1 MRALITGKTKLAGA
15 ILERF
20 HERIVYQKIEMES
33 TRVGADIPWK
43 YFDIFI
49 NCAAVDFKQTE
60 LLNECFNEWR
70 NDSSKLIINIGSRA
84 YKPNISKGYLYAAQ
98 KAALNHLADNLIYNS
113 DRKCGIMR
121 DRVNSGATRVKRRGE
136 LLQVTLDRFHLEPDL
151 IHLDIEGMER
161 SALKGMLGTI
171 NTFKPAI
178 VLERANGEDI
188 LLDMG
193 CLLYTSDAADE

>member
-15 ILERF
+15 IMSAL
-20 HERIVYQKIEMES
+20 HEKIVYKKIDIES
-33 TRVGADIPWK
+33 TRVDADIPWK

-113 DRKCGIMR
+113 DRKCGI
-121 DRVNSGATRVKRRGE
+121 
-136 LLQVTLDRFHLEPDL
+136 VTLNLGLLEHPEVPSLSYDEVC
-151 IHLDIEGMER
+151 D
-161 SALKGMLGTI
+161 ALKDIIFNWYTDRPWSSEITLQHQE
-171 NTFKPAI
+171 NYRENQKYKQELKD
-178 VLERANGEDI
+178 LEEDF
-188 LLDMG
+188 LRFSG
-193 CLLYTSDAADE
+193 QE

>member
-15 ILERF
+15 IMSEL
-20 HERIVYQKIEMES
+20 HEKIVYQKIDIES
-33 TRVGADIPWK
+33 TRVDADIPWK

-113 DRKCGIMR
+113 DRKCGI
-121 DRVNSGATRVKRRGE
+121 
-136 LLQVTLDRFHLEPDL
+136 VTLNLGLLEHPEVPSLSYDEVC
-151 IHLDIEGMER
+151 D
-161 SALKGMLGTI
+161 ALKDIIFNWYTDRPWSSEITLQHQE
-171 NTFKPAI
+171 NYRENQKYKQELKD
-178 VLERANGEDI
+178 LEEDF
-188 LLDMG
+188 LRFSG
-193 CLLYTSDAADE
+193 QE